1 MKTVPSR
8 MICTPGVMGTHGFTS
23 DPPVSK
29 CFGSNTRGIFCGV
42 GVADECD
49 GSLDEV
55 AFVVETFVDE
65 ELIPVA
71 AVVPV
76 QLAARTHAAAPTTTN
91 QVSARPPNIA
101 MNGSRETWLGAEDPS
116 SSW

>member
-1 MKTVPSR
+1 
-8 MICTPGVMGTHGFTS
+8 MGAHGFTS

-29 CFGSNTRGIFCGV
+29 CFGSNTRGIFCRV

-49 GSLDEV
+49 GSLGGV
-55 AFVVETFVDE
+55 GFVVETFADE

-91 QVSARPPNIA
+91 QVTARPRNIA
-101 MNGSRETWLGAEDPS
+101 MNGSRS
-116 SSW
+116 